1 MPPIRIETGSPND
14 ISTIERLDKG
24 IYLFH
29 STVPSFWV
37 RSNIKNPRFKDAR
50 IHEYEMLNPS
60 TLNIISRGC
69 ELETKTKHFK
79 VDDIISIQGY
89 PYYILISPSFRSSGD
104 INKDATKIIE
114 TCKKY
119 EDYIQQNYPIQRVHS
134 N

>member
-29 STVPSFWV
+29 STISSFWV

-104 INKDATKIIE
+104 IEKDVIKIIE
-114 TCKKY
+114 TRKKY
-119 EDYIQQNYPIQRVHS
+119 EDYIQQHYPIQRIHS
-134 N
+134 D

>member
-104 INKDATKIIE
+104 IEKDVIKIIE
-114 TCKKY
+114 TQKKY
-119 EDYIQQNYPIQRVHS
+119 EDYIQQNYPI
-134 N
+134 

>member
-37 RSNIKNPRFKDAR
+37 RSNIKSPRFKDAR

-60 TLNIISRGC
+60 TLNIISREC
-69 ELETKTKHFK
+69 ELKTKTKHFK

-104 INKDATKIIE
+104 IEKDVTKIIE
-114 TCKKY
+114 TRKKY
-119 EDYIQQNYPIQRVHS
+119 EDYIQQHYPIQRIHS

>member
-37 RSNIKNPRFKDAR
+37 RSNIKNPRFKDSR
-50 IHEYEMLNPS
+50 IQEYEMLNLS

-104 INKDATKIIE
+104 TEKDVTRIIE
-114 TCKKY
+114 TRKKY
-119 EDYIQQNYPIQRVHS
+119 EDYIQQHYPI
-134 N
+134 

>member
-37 RSNIKNPRFKDAR
+37 RSNIKNPRFKDSR
-50 IHEYEMLNPS
+50 IQEYEMLNPS

-89 PYYILISPSFRSSGD
+89 PYYILISPNFRSSGD
-104 INKDATKIIE
+104 IEKDVTKIIE
-114 TCKKY
+114 TRKKY
-119 EDYIQQNYPIQRVHS
+119 EDYIQQHYPIQRIHS